1 MYCSKTGE
9 ILRGELREIFRTEGN
24 GGSEASEDSNLRC
37 GHNFVLLVA
46 FF

>member
-24 GGSEASEDSNLRC
+24 GGSEDSNLRC